1 MSITKETSI
10 SAIEVVGEYKIL
22 NIRKEVVIKENGAVI
37 SRSNER
43 SVATPDM
50 DINSLDSE
58 VADIAKTVWTD
69 EVKVKHKEAV
79 DSLS

>member
-22 NIRKEVVIKENGAVI
+22 NIRKEVVIKENGVVI

-69 EVKVKHKEAV
+69 EVKTKHKEAV

>member
-37 SRSNER
+37 SRLNER

-69 EVKVKHKEAV
+69 EVKTKHKEAV

>member
-22 NIRKEVVIKENGAVI
+22 NIRKEIVIKENGAVI
-37 SRSNER
+37 SRSYDR

-58 VADIAKTVWTD
+58 VAEIATTVWTD
-69 EVKVKHKEAV
+69 EVKAKHIEAV